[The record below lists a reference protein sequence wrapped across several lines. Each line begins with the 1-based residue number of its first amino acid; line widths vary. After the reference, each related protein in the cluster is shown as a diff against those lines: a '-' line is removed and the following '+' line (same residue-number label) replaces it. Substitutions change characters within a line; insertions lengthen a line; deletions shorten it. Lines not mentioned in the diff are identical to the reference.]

1 MENKNMSDHQILALI
16 LLIHAGMFVAALRI
30 LQLVA
35 REVGEN
41 SAMTKATLDAVSK
54 LLQQKS

>member
-1 MENKNMSDHQILALI
+1 MNDPPILALI
-16 LLIHAGMFVAALRI
+16 LLIHAGLLVTGLRM
-30 LQLVA
+30 LQLVT

-54 LLQQKS
+54 LLQQKP

>member
-1 MENKNMSDHQILALI
+1 MSDHQILALI
-16 LLIHAGMFVAALRI
+16 LLIHAGLLIAGLRI

-35 REVGEN
+35 REVSEN

-54 LLQQKS
+54 LLQQKP